1 MSEGRVRGELG
12 VDGRIFS
19 STFGRIVRV
28 IVACVVAGGSVAA
41 CGTSNPGSGTATPPS
56 RAGWLHTGNGQGCLI
71 GVSYFNGTDLVDWEG
86 PALQKALLGAG
97 ANFQEADA
105 KASPDTQVSD
115 IDGLIA
121 AGAKVIVTEPGP
133 EDVILPALERAAN
146 AGIPVVTFF
155 SRPLEHAGSLYVA
168 FDPIEQGRQVARG
181 LVAEKP
187 KGDYAI
193 VKGDAGSLESDLIA
207 SGIREILQPAVDRGD
222 IKIVAEVETSSWAWD
237 PALAQ
242 QEMTA
247 ILSQNGGRVDAVA
260 VLNDYL
266 ASGAARALADA
277 GLTGSVAVG
286 GVSDRQGASWGLS
299 AIVRGTQAVDAWG
312 NPERLGEAEAHAAI
326 ALCQDPDIT
335 RVDGSSSVTWPGRDP
350 MRAILLAPVAI
361 TKDNIDIAVKTS
373 TEWRQ
378 AICGD
383 GVPAPDWLPAC
394 QGWSP
399 EP

>member
-1 MSEGRVRGELG
+1 MSGRNRTSISGRLVRL
-12 VDGRIFS
+12 V
-19 STFGRIVRV
+19 
-28 IVACVVAGGSVAA
+28 VACVVAGGLTGA
-41 CGTSNPGSGTATPPS
+41 CGASNPSRGTATEPP
-56 RAGWLHTGNGQGCLI
+56 AGWLHTANGQGCLI
-71 GVSYFNGTDLVDWEG
+71 GVSYFNGTDLIDWEG
-86 PALQKALLGAG
+86 PALQKALLSAG

-105 KASPDTQVSD
+105 KAMPDTQVSD

-155 SRPLEHAGSLYVA
+155 SRPLEHARSLYVA

-181 LVAEKP
+181 LLAEKP

-193 VKGDAGSLESDLIA
+193 IKGDAGSEESDLIA

-222 IKIVAEVETSSWAWD
+222 IKIVATVETPSWD

-260 VLNDYL
+260 IVNDYM
-266 ASGAARALADA
+266 ASGVKQTLAYA

-286 GVSDRQGASWGLS
+286 GVSDRQGSSVGLS
-299 AIVRGTQAVDAWG
+299 AIVQGAQAVDAWG
-312 NPERLGEAEAHAAI
+312 NPERLGEAEAQAAM

-335 RVDGSSSVTWPGRDP
+335 RVDGSASVTWPGRDP
-350 MRAILLAPVAI
+350 MQAILLAPVLI
-361 TKDNIDIAVKTS
+361 TKDNIGIAVQTS

-394 QGWSP
+394 QDWTP
-399 EP
+399 QP